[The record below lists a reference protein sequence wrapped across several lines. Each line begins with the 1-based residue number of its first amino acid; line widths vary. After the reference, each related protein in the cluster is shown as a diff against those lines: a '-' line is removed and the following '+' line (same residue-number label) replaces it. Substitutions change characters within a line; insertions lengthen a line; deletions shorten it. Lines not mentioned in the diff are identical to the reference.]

1 MMKANILLVDDELAI
16 CKSCERIL
24 KRDGHQ
30 VKYVL
35 SGREALELI
44 KQESFDVV
52 FTDLKMM
59 DIGGMEVLKEI
70 KEHQPDVVVVIIT
83 GYATVAA
90 AVETMKLGAFDFL
103 PKPFTPEELLTV
115 CRKAVEKREYILKNK
130 ELAQSIQQPDATP
143 QYGLAEIIGNSPKMQ
158 EVFALIKKVAP
169 TNSTVLIIGESGTGK
184 ELVARAIHQ
193 LSSRADKPFIAVD
206 SATLSSNLLE
216 SELFGH
222 IRGAFTGAVMDKPG
236 LLEVA
241 DKGTIFLD
249 EIGNISLE
257 IQSKLLRVLQE
268 RIFLPVGGTT
278 PKKVDLRFIF
288 ATNQD
293 LKQMVNE
300 GKFRDDLY
308 YRLYVFPIHLPPLRE
323 RKEDIPL
330 LAYHFLKKYS
340 TLARKQITAISDE
353 AMRALIE
360 HQWPGNVRQLE
371 HIIERAV
378 IITDGNTIDL
388 QHIVTAFSMGK
399 TVNKVAL
406 PRTSAELKQL
416 KKHVREQAVQELE
429 RQFIL
434 NALARNNW
442 NVTRA
447 AQEVGMHRPNFQA
460 LMKKYNIRVRGQSDD
475 GEGV

>member
-24 KRDGHQ
+24 KRDGHK

-130 ELAQSIQQPDATP
+130 ELAQGIQQPDATP

-193 LSSRADKPFIAVD
+193 LSTRADKPFIAVD

-268 RIFLPVGGTT
+268 RIFLPVGGTI

-340 TLARKQITAISDE
+340 TLARKQIIAISDE

-388 QHIVTAFSMGK
+388 QHIVAAFSMGK

-416 KKHVREQAVQELE
+416 KKHVREQAIQELE

-475 GEGV
+475 SEGV

>member
-44 KQESFDVV
+44 KQQSFDVV

-130 ELAQSIQQPDATP
+130 ELAQRIQQPDASP

-158 EVFALIKKVAP
+158 EVFTLIKKVAP

-193 LSSRADKPFIAVD
+193 LSNRSDKPFIAVD

-222 IRGAFTGAVMDKPG
+222 IRGAFTGAVTDKPG
-236 LLEVA
+236 LLEAA

-308 YRLYVFPIHLPPLRE
+308 YRLYVFPLQLPPLRE

-330 LAYHFLKKYS
+330 LAYHFLKKYA
-340 TLARKQITAISDE
+340 TLARKQITGISDE

-378 IITDGNTIDL
+378 IITDGNTIEL
-388 QHIVTAFSMGK
+388 QHIVAAFSMGK
-399 TVNKVAL
+399 SVNKIAL
-406 PRTSAELKQL
+406 PRTSSELKQL
-416 KKHVREQAVQELE
+416 KKQVREQAVQELE

-447 AQEVGMHRPNFQA
+447 ALEVGMHRPNFQA
-460 LMKKYNIRVRGQSDD
+460 LMKKYNIRIRGQSD
-475 GEGV
+475 ENENV

>member
-193 LSSRADKPFIAVD
+193 LSNRADKPFIAVD